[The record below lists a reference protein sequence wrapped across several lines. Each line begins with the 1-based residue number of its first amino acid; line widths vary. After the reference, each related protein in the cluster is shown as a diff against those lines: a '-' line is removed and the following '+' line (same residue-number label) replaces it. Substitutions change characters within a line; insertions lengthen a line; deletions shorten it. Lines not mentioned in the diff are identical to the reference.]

1 MSTNKIGSHLES
13 LRIERKL
20 SLRKAAEKSRL
31 SHGYIRDVELG
42 EKRCNGEGTEI
53 IPRPQTLRKFAE
65 AYDADFNELM
75 RIAGHVDDPQHSP
88 NKPNCII
95 EISLDDVLYVHVDEN
110 NQVQV
115 HLLEQVY
122 YEIMHLHEYML
133 LEERLENSDFIRVNV
148 GTYVNLR
155 RVYSY
160 DEKNNRI
167 FFDQRKAGKFVEI
180 AWLRA
185 KLLKMLI
192 ENAVAR
198 NNENSIE
205 YKIETNQSRS
215 LFIRSTED

>member
-1 MSTNKIGSHLES
+1 
-13 LRIERKL
+13 
-20 SLRKAAEKSRL
+20 
-31 SHGYIRDVELG
+31 
-42 EKRCNGEGTEI
+42 
-53 IPRPQTLRKFAE
+53 
-65 AYDADFNELM
+65 M